1 MSSTNIFSSFPITSP
16 IPVFLLQSFL
26 INYTMQSESAISR
39 THRPPVIP
47 APGELPDAKRDAA
60 RAFAVLQSGG
70 IIVTPTD
77 VGYGMMA
84 TSVEAIERGFAA
96 KGRKLGHTLGIIG
109 TYNLQTKLHD
119 VPPEKSLIVRTLSEE
134 LRLTVGVVAKLNES
148 MLPLLPAIDKVTKNG
163 TVAMVI
169 GESEFQ
175 RELARLVEE
184 HGLIMVGS
192 SANLSGHGQK
202 FSVQDIEPEVIEAMD
217 LIVDYGC
224 QKWHLYGRAS
234 TIIDLDHEKVLR
246 MGANY
251 EVVREKLI
259 NWFGWR
265 LPEDPEYAI
274 KGSKFPTLVESKP

>member
-169 GESEFQ
+169 GESE
-175 RELARLVEE
+175 
-184 HGLIMVGS
+184 
-192 SANLSGHGQK
+192 
-202 FSVQDIEPEVIEAMD
+202 
-217 LIVDYGC
+217 
-224 QKWHLYGRAS
+224 
-234 TIIDLDHEKVLR
+234 
-246 MGANY
+246 
-251 EVVREKLI
+251 
-259 NWFGWR
+259 
-265 LPEDPEYAI
+265 
-274 KGSKFPTLVESKP
+274 

>member
-1 MSSTNIFSSFPITSP
+1 
-16 IPVFLLQSFL
+16 
-26 INYTMQSESAISR
+26 
-39 THRPPVIP
+39 
-47 APGELPDAKRDAA
+47 
-60 RAFAVLQSGG
+60 
-70 IIVTPTD
+70 
-77 VGYGMMA
+77 
-84 TSVEAIERGFAA
+84 
-96 KGRKLGHTLGIIG
+96 
-109 TYNLQTKLHD
+109 
-119 VPPEKSLIVRTLSEE
+119 
-134 LRLTVGVVAKLNES
+134 
-148 MLPLLPAIDKVTKNG
+148 
-163 TVAMVI
+163 
-169 GESEFQ
+169 
-175 RELARLVEE
+175 
-184 HGLIMVGS
+184 MVGS